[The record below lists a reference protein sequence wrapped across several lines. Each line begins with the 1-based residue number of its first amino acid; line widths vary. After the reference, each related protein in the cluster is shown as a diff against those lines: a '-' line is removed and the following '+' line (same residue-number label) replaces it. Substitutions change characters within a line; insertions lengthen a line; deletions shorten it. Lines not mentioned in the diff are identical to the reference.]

1 MWRGLTTMT
10 EKEIKKYSLLAEIA
24 CDYYERGLSQNE
36 IADKICLSRTRVS
49 RLLKEAEEAGIVQ
62 VSINYTFER
71 HYDLEERLKNYYPVK
86 NVRVLNNR
94 IVPEEDIQ
102 ANVGRLA
109 ADYIMNSLHK
119 DIVIGT
125 SWGTTLADTV
135 SFIKSAPFP
144 IQVVQLMG
152 AVPCRFSRHA
162 PQGVVSDLASLFECR
177 GEFLNLPL
185 YIADPYVRQAMKED
199 VNNKRVLNEG
209 IFSDMV
215 LTSVSAI
222 ETIDKQDFWLGY
234 MTHEMYREA
243 CDKGAVGAM
252 FARFYDK
259 NGNEVDYTWN
269 RSCISISFEHVK
281 QVPDVVVI
289 AAGRAKAPALRYALK
304 AGFIHTLILDGAT
317 ADAILYPS
325 S

>member
-1 MWRGLTTMT
+1 MT
-10 EKEIKKYSLLAEIA
+10 DKEIRKYSFLAEIA

-49 RLLKEAEEAGIVQ
+49 RLLKEAEEAGIVK
-62 VSINYTFER
+62 VTINYTFER
-71 HYDLEERLKNYYPVK
+71 HYELEERLKSRFPVK
-86 NVRVLNNR
+86 NVQVLNNR
-94 IVPEEDIQ
+94 IVPKDAIQ

-109 ADYIMNSLHK
+109 AEYIMNSLRK
-119 DIVIGT
+119 DMVIGT

-135 SFIKSAPFP
+135 ACIRSAPFP
-144 IQVVQLMG
+144 VQVVQLMG
-152 AVPCRFSRHA
+152 AVPCRFSSHA
-162 PQGVVSDLASLFECR
+162 PQGIVSDLASLFECR

-185 YIADPYVRQAMKED
+185 FIADPYVRKAMQED

-209 IFSDMV
+209 IFSDMI

-234 MTHEMYREA
+234 LTPEMYKEA
-243 CDKGAVGAM
+243 CDHGAAGAM

-259 NGNEVDYTWN
+259 DGKEVDCTWN
-269 RSCISISFEHVK
+269 RCCITISFDHIK

-289 AAGRAKAPALRYALK
+289 AAGKAKASALRYALK
-304 AGFIHTLILDGAT
+304 AGLVNTLIIDGTLAS
-317 ADAILYPS
+317 AILHS
-325 S
+325 TDGLIN

>member
-1 MWRGLTTMT
+1 MT
-10 EKEIKKYSLLAEIA
+10 DKEIKKYSFLAEIA

-71 HYDLEERLKNYYPVK
+71 HYELEERMKARFPVK
-86 NVRVLNNR
+86 NVQVLNNR
-94 IVPEEDIQ
+94 IVPKDAIQ

-109 ADYIMNSLHK
+109 ASYIMSSLRK
-119 DIVIGT
+119 DMVIGT

-135 SFIKSAPFP
+135 ACIRSAPFP

-152 AVPCRFSRHA
+152 AVPCRFSNHA
-162 PQGVVSDLASLFECR
+162 PQGIVSDMASLFECR

-185 YIADPYVRQAMKED
+185 FIQDTYVREAMKED

-222 ETIDKQDFWLGY
+222 ETIDQQDIWLGY
-234 MTHEMYREA
+234 LTPDMYKEA
-243 CDKGAVGAM
+243 CEKGAVGAM

-259 NGNEVDYTWN
+259 NGNEVDFTWN
-269 RSCISISFEHVK
+269 RSCIAIAFEHVK

-289 AAGRAKAPALRYALK
+289 AAGKAKANALRYALK
-304 AGFIHTLILDGAT
+304 AGLVHTLITDGTT
-317 ADAILYPS
+317 ANAVLHEKES
-325 S
+325 TNG